1 MNGQMAA
8 TTTNTHVILGAA
20 GAIGQAVMSEL
31 QRRGLP
37 VRAVERSKTVPGF
50 ESVRADLLELV
61 QLRRAVEG
69 ASHVYLCAGLPYR
82 GDVWAAQFPAIMA
95 NAIDACAA
103 AGARLIFFDNVYMYA
118 PPLSVP
124 FDEEALQNP
133 SSKKGRVRKAIADML
148 LQAHASGKVKALIG
162 RSADF
167 YGPHAKNSQLYVAFL
182 ERMLAG
188 KAPRWMGKP
197 GVPHT
202 WAYTLDNGRALVA
215 LALDDT
221 AYGEAWHLPAGEP
234 ITIEQ
239 IAGIFNKKLCAH
251 LHVSFL
257 PKALIPLLGLV
268 IRPVREATE
277 MVYQFD
283 ALYLM
288 SWAKFKARFPD
299 FAVETYENGLAAM
312 ISSFGAA

>member
-1 MNGQMAA
+1 M
-8 TTTNTHVILGAA
+8 LG
-20 GAIGQAVMSEL
+20 EL

-37 VRAVERSKTVPGF
+37 VRAVERSMTLPGV
-50 ESVRADLLELV
+50 ESVHADLLELG

-82 GDVWAAQFPAIMA
+82 ADVWAAQFPTIMA
-95 NAIDACAA
+95 NTIDACAQ
-103 AGARLIFFDNVYMYA
+103 AGARLAFFDNVYMYA
-118 PPLSVP
+118 PPLPVP
-124 FDEEALQNP
+124 FDESTPQNP
-133 SSKKGRVRKAIADML
+133 ASKKGRVRKAIADML

-167 YGPHAKNSQLYVAFL
+167 YGPHAKNSQLYIAFL

-188 KAPRWMGKP
+188 NAPRWMGKP
-197 GVPHT
+197 DVPHT

-215 LALDDT
+215 LALDDS

-234 ITIEQ
+234 ITIEH
-239 IAGIFNKKLCAH
+239 IAAIFNQKLRAH
-251 LHVSFL
+251 LRVSFL
-257 PKALIPLLGLV
+257 PKAMIPLLRLV

-277 MVYQFD
+277 MMYQFD
-283 ALYLM
+283 APYVI

-299 FAVETYENGLAAM
+299 FAVETYESGLAAM
-312 ISSFGAA
+312 ITSFSSA